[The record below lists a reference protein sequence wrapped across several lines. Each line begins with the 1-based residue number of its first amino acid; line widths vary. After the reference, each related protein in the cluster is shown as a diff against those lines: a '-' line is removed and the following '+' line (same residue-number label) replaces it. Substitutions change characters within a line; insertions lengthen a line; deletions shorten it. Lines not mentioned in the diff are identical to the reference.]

1 MAMKILVLVMRVPE
15 AVFFAGVAKCL
26 GEHGWQM
33 EFIAG
38 HESACDVFEKNGLK
52 YYNIHERA
60 RKAATDYAPGA
71 DVEKEREA
79 QRRFKIGNIRDIYL
93 REKLHFG
100 RYNEQKMLKKT
111 LVYLQVAD
119 RILAESKPDVIVQE
133 TGDFVAPHCLYLA
146 ARAKNIP
153 HVFIEPGM
161 FPNTMVFALNSYFA
175 GIPSEI
181 VSARC
186 SDEELSFAAK
196 FMQDYRESKPTRVPT
211 KDRVFFKDMSLRT
224 VVSLSNFGKLTRKL
238 FHKYVAG
245 KSEEYDAIAR
255 HCMSHLSRVFCRKLL
270 SRFYVTE
277 LPDQPFF
284 YYPLHV
290 PLDLQLTTRCRE
302 YLDQLS
308 LIEYISTCIPSGYV
322 LLTKEHPA
330 SIGGYGYTRIKSLLK
345 RNTHV
350 RLAHPS
356 LNSYDIIERSRAV
369 ITINSKVGIEAVIQQ
384 KPVIVLGPTFYRG
397 RGLTIDVGPLKD
409 LPEAVR
415 RALVSEKLDG
425 EMVRDFL
432 ASVYKWSWPGE
443 LFDDSP
449 ENIEVFSDS
458 LWRYIKA
465 SVSVKSSA
473 DAVAIS

>member
-1 MAMKILVLVMRVPE
+1 MKLKILSLVMRVPE
-15 AVFFAGVAKCL
+15 ADFFARVAQCL
-26 GEHGWQM
+26 SARGWQM

-38 HESACDVFEKNGLK
+38 HESACDVFEKHGLR

-60 RKAATDYAPGA
+60 RRAANDSDTDAN
-71 DVEKEREA
+71 VENGTEA

-100 RYNEQKMLKKT
+100 RFDEQKMLKKT
-111 LVYLQVAD
+111 LVYLKVAD
-119 RILAESKPDVIVQE
+119 QILTESNPDVVVQE

-146 ARAKNIP
+146 ARAKNIY

-175 GIPSEI
+175 GIPAEI
-181 VSARC
+181 SSAPRC
-186 SDEELSFAAK
+186 NEELFFAAK
-196 FMQDYRESKPTRVPT
+196 FMQDYRKSKPTRVPT
-211 KDRVFFKDMSLRT
+211 KDRVFFKDMNLRA
-224 VVSLSNFGKLTRKL
+224 VVGFSNFRKLARKL

-255 HCMSHLSRVFCRKLL
+255 HCMSHLLRVFRRKRL
-270 SRFYVTE
+270 SRFYVAE
-277 LPDQPFF
+277 LPDQPFLYF
-284 YYPLHV
+284 PLHV

-308 LIEYISTCIPSGYV
+308 LIEYISTCLPCGYL

-330 SIGGYGYTRIKSLLK
+330 SIGGYSFSRIKNILK
-345 RNTHV
+345 RNAHV

-356 LNSYDIIERSRAV
+356 LNSYDIIERSRSV
-369 ITINSKVGIEAVIQQ
+369 ITINSKVGIEAIIQQ
-384 KPVIVLGPTFYRG
+384 KPVIVLGPAFYRG
-397 RGLTIDVGPLKD
+397 RGLTIDVGPLRD
-409 LPEAVR
+409 LQEAVR
-415 RALVSEKLDG
+415 RALVSEKLDA

-443 LFDDSP
+443 LFDDAP

-465 SVSVKSSA
+465 SVSVKSNA
-473 DAVAIS
+473 DFIAIS